1 MLKESFAKWL
11 DDHAQRLSASLAYY
25 TVFSLAPL
33 LIVMVGLA
41 GLFLGQAAVKGEIQN
56 QIAAQVGPGAA
67 TMIGNILRHTAGKG
81 SNLFATIGGF
91 ALSVWGA
98 SGVFVELRDALNVIW
113 QCQPARASGIA
124 GFLKSY
130 ILPFLMVL
138 GIGILLLASF
148 VLSWALS
155 VARSFMTIEL
165 PLPAWA
171 FQVFQFLVFTGIFTL
186 LFAVLYVVLPGRRI
200 EWAHALRGGFVTAVL
215 FTIGKTLVAIYLGSS
230 TMVSSYGAAASLV
243 LFLFWVYYS
252 AQIFFFGAEY
262 TYVYARRH
270 EPQVR
275 RSGG

>member
-1 MLKESFAKWL
+1 VTAASTWDMLKESFAKWL

-113 QCQPARASGIA
+113 QCQPARNRGISQELHPPVPDGPGHRDSAA
-124 GFLKSY
+124 GIVRSE
-130 ILPFLMVL
+130 L
-138 GIGILLLASF
+138 GAFGG
-148 VLSWALS
+148 AL
-155 VARSFMTIEL
+155 F
-165 PLPAWA
+165 
-171 FQVFQFLVFTGIFTL
+171 
-186 LFAVLYVVLPGRRI
+186 
-200 EWAHALRGGFVTAVL
+200 HDD
-215 FTIGKTLVAIYLGSS
+215 
-230 TMVSSYGAAASLV
+230 
-243 LFLFWVYYS
+243 
-252 AQIFFFGAEY
+252 
-262 TYVYARRH
+262 
-270 EPQVR
+270 
-275 RSGG
+275 